1 MTPAAIVPHVQ
12 KIDAKPLDA
21 TTIEQALIGGDLAKL
36 TPIERVSYYNSVCQ
50 SLNLNPLTKPFAY
63 IALNG
68 KLVLYALKDCTE
80 QLRSTRLVSVK
91 IVAREL
97 ADDCY
102 VVTAQAALPAGRQDE
117 AIGVVSIAGLKGE
130 ARANAMMKA
139 ETKAK
144 RRVTLSICGLGMLDE
159 TEVESIPAP
168 VVAAVVLPT
177 KPEGFDDWFDELEV
191 IATKGDAALR
201 AAWASASLDYR
212 AYLRTT
218 ARDTW
223 TALKAQAAAVGPTV
237 TP

>member
-1 MTPAAIVPHVQ
+1 MTPALVQ
-12 KIDAKPLDA
+12 KIDPKPLDA

-36 TPIERVSYYNSVCQ
+36 TPTERVNYYNAVCQ

-102 VVTAQAALPAGRQDE
+102 VVTAQAALPSGRQDE
-117 AIGVVSIAGLKGE
+117 SIGAVSINGLKGE

-159 TEVESIPAP
+159 TEVESVPAP
-168 VVAAVVLPT
+168 VVTAAVVLPT
-177 KPEGFDDWFDELEV
+177 KPEGFDDWLEDLTLT
-191 IATKGDAALR
+191 ADQGTAALQ
-201 AAWASASLDYR
+201 AVWANSPKELR
-212 AYLRTT
+212 AYLRDT

-223 TALKAQAAAVGPTV
+223 TALKAQAAAVIGIGGAA
-237 TP
+237 